1 MIARKEER
9 MNEVLRAIRERRSI
23 RVFRPDPIEP
33 EKLEAILEAARWAPS
48 GRNTQ
53 PWRFVVVESKEKR
66 QELGRVVTQM
76 DMIRTAPVTIAVLRD
91 KDAGYD
97 EIKDAQ
103 AIGACA
109 QNILLAAHSLGLGA
123 CWLGRLRDPQVEKI
137 IGAKENEELMMLIVI
152 GYPRERPA
160 PKERKPLSEL
170 VRRI

>member
-1 MIARKEER
+1 
-9 MNEVLRAIRERRSI
+9 MNEVLRAIRERRSV

-33 EKLEAILEAARWAPS
+33 EKVEAILEAGRWAPS
-48 GRNTQ
+48 GRNSQ

-66 QELGRVVTQM
+66 EELGRVVTQM
-76 DMIRTAPVTIAVLRD
+76 DMVRTAPVTIAVLCDRA
-91 KDAGYD
+91 AGYD

-137 IGAKENEELMMLIVI
+137 VGVKENEELMMLIVI
-152 GYPRERPA
+152 GYPGERPA
-160 PKERKPLSEL
+160 PKDRKPLSEL

>member
-1 MIARKEER
+1 

-66 QELGRVVTQM
+66 EELGRVVTQM
-76 DMIRTAPVTIAVLRD
+76 DMVRTAPITIAVLRD

-97 EIKDAQ
+97 EVKDIQ

-123 CWLGRLRDPQVEKI
+123 CWLGRVRDPQIEKI

-152 GYPRERPA
+152 GYPRERPPA
-160 PKERKPLSEL
+160 RERKPLEEL

>member
-1 MIARKEER
+1 

-23 RVFRPDPIEP
+23 RVFRSDPIEP

-66 QELGRVVTQM
+66 EELGRVVTQM
-76 DMIRTAPVTIAVLRD
+76 DMVRTAPVTIAVLRD

-97 EIKDAQ
+97 EVKDIQ

-123 CWLGRLRDPQVEKI
+123 CWLGRVRDPQIEKI

-152 GYPRERPA
+152 GYPRERP
-160 PKERKPLSEL
+160 PVRERKPLEEL